1 MDTQYTIESLRER
14 IRELELR
21 QGEEGKILKTQ
32 LRVTLDSLKPINLI
46 KSVVNDVFESKS
58 LRNEFVT
65 NAAAYASGLITKK
78 LVIGNSKNPAVKLL
92 GLGIQLAMTTVIS
105 KNYAALK
112 EVIIQLAGLVFT
124 KIQEDTLYSYEQTDD
139 TKTD

>member
-1 MDTQYTIESLRER
+1 MDTQYTIESLRGR
-14 IRELELR
+14 ISELEVR
-21 QGEEGKILKTQ
+21 QAEEGKILKAQ
-32 LRVTLDSLKPINLI
+32 LRVTIDSLKPINLI
-46 KSVVNDVFESKS
+46 KSLVNEAFESKS

-78 LVIGNSKNPAVKLL
+78 LVVGNSNNPAVKLL

-112 EVIIQLAGLVFT
+112 EVIVQLAGLVFT
-124 KIQEDTLYSYEQTDD
+124 KMQEDMFDKYNPNDD
-139 TKTD
+139 KPLD